1 MKSKKSIYIA
11 VLTFVFIICI
21 FFHFGFSKKVNIV
34 KPEIESKSLS
44 DIPESET
51 KNNIQVV
58 LNVLG
63 KTYTTKLKEGATVY
77 DAMSDI
83 KNTKENNFSFI
94 SKEYSGLGIFVDEIN
109 GIKGVS
115 GKYWVYSVNGKE
127 ASVSVSKYILK
138 GGDNILWE
146 QKEF

>member
-1 MKSKKSIYIA
+1 MTKKQNN
-11 VLTFVFIICI
+11 FIIVI
-21 FFHFGFSKKVNIV
+21 FILISFLIGLSFCFNVFKVKNTV
-34 KPEIESKSLS
+34 MGDNNKSEINKGNAVTL
-44 DIPESET
+44 T
-51 KNNIQVV
+51 V
-58 LNVLG
+58 LDKIYKVSI
-63 KTYTTKLKEGATVY
+63 KEEATVY
-77 DAMSDI
+77 DVMNI
-83 KNTKENNFSFI
+83 LQNNKENNFSFV
-94 SKEYSGLGIFVDEIN
+94 SKEYSDLGIFIDEIN